1 LGGLNQYMSKEI
13 YINARFLTQKTTGV
27 QRFAIEIAKNLHQL
41 NPAIKFIAP
50 KNIIHHD
57 LAEELGVISFGFL
70 KGHLWEQIELPIYL
84 STKGNPLLIN
94 FCNTAPLLYQNKIV
108 SIHDLAFMVNP
119 KWFSKK
125 FATFYNYLIPQI
137 AKSAKH
143 IITVSNSS
151 KKEIENL
158 IGINPTKISVV
169 YNGITF
175 KSSTGIN
182 QPEAINK
189 TNYFLTVSSIDP
201 RKNLQKLI
209 EAFITW
215 NPKDLKLVVI
225 GGKNNNFSEASI
237 TAHDSIVALGYVSDQ
252 ELINYYQH
260 AICFVYPSLYEGF
273 GLPPLEALAFGT
285 NVIASDIPSIRE
297 VCNDSIL
304 QYFDPNNTESII
316 AALRFAS
323 EHTFTEP
330 KPIDFGKFS
339 WDKAANA
346 VNEIIKVHN

>member
-1 LGGLNQYMSKEI
+1 MSKEV
-13 YINARFLTQKTTGV
+13 YINARFLTQTTTGV
-27 QRFAIEIAKNLHQL
+27 QRFAIEIAKKIHQL
-41 NPAIKFIAP
+41 NPSIKFIAP
-50 KNIIHHD
+50 GNVVHPAVAK
-57 LAEELGVISFGFL
+57 ELGVISIGFL

-84 STKGNPLLIN
+84 MKKGNPLLIN
-94 FCNTAPLLYQNKIV
+94 FCNTAPLMYKNKIV
-108 SIHDLAFMVNP
+108 SIHDLAFIVNP
-119 KWFSKK
+119 KWFSKP
-125 FATFYNYLIPQI
+125 FAFFYNFLIPKI

-143 IITVSNSS
+143 VITVSNSS
-151 KKEIENL
+151 KNELIAHFGIEAN
-158 IGINPTKISVV
+158 KVSVV

-175 KSSTGIN
+175 KTFSAEKQVKSLLTST
-182 QPEAINK
+182 
-189 TNYFLTVSSIDP
+189 YFLTVSSFDP

-209 EAFITW
+209 EAFIAW

-252 ELINYYQH
+252 ELIHYYQH

-273 GLPPLEALAFGT
+273 GLPPLEALALGT

>member
-1 LGGLNQYMSKEI
+1 MSKEV
-13 YINARFLTQKTTGV
+13 YINARFLTQTTTGV
-27 QRFAIEIAKNLHQL
+27 QRFAIEIAKKLHQF
-41 NPAIKFIAP
+41 NPLIKFIAP
-50 KNIIHHD
+50 GNVIHPA
-57 LAEELGVISFGFL
+57 LAKELGVISIGFL

-84 STKGNPLLIN
+84 MKMGNPLLIN
-94 FCNTAPLLYQNKIV
+94 FCNTAPLLYKNKIV
-108 SIHDLAFMVNP
+108 SIHDLAFIVNP
-119 KWFSKK
+119 KWFSKP
-125 FATFYNYLIPQI
+125 FAFFYNFLIPKI
-137 AKSAKH
+137 AKSSKH
-143 IITVSNSS
+143 VITVSNSS
-151 KKEIENL
+151 KNEI
-158 IGINPTKISVV
+158 IAHFGIEANKVSVV

-175 KSSTGIN
+175 KTFSEEKQVKSLLTS
-182 QPEAINK
+182 K
-189 TNYFLTVSSIDP
+189 YFLTVSSFDP
-201 RKNLQKLI
+201 RKNVQKLI
-209 EAFITW
+209 DAFITW

-273 GLPPLEALAFGT
+273 GLPPLEALALGT
-285 NVIASDIPSIRE
+285 NVIASEIQSIRE
-297 VCNDSIL
+297 VCNESIL

-323 EHTFTEP
+323 ENIFTEP

-346 VNEIIKVHN
+346 VDEIIKVHN